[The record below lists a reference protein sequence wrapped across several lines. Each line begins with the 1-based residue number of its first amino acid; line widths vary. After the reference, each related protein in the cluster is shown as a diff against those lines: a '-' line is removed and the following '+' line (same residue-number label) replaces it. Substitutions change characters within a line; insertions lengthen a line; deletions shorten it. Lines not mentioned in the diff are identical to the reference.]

1 MVLPCI
7 MVYGVEGHVR
17 GAHDV
22 PWIVK
27 TANMEQFIPPWTVNR
42 QVWSDSLKAATLGD
56 IDRHSLIQ

>member
-1 MVLPCI
+1 MD
-7 MVYGVEGHVR
+7 HVR

-27 TANMEQFIPPWTVNR
+27 TANMEQFVPPWTVHQ